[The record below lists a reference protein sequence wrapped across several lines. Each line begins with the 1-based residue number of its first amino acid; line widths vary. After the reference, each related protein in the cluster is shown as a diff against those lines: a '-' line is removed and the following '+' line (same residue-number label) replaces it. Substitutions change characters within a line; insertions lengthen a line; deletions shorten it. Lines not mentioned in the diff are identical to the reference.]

1 MVKGRNYR
9 KKEEILKKAYILG
22 YEVGYYGH
30 YESIGWVKRE
40 LRKLEEL
47 AKEEGF
53 EDAFWEIYKRGKNDS
68 RRKRSY
74 EVTEGKEI
82 PVEEAIINARVE
94 RTMIRAIRRHDRRVR
109 TLTLPKFLKGYNQF

>member
-1 MVKGRNYR
+1 MVKRKNYG
-9 KKEEILKKAYILG
+9 KKEEILKEAYVLG

-40 LRKLEEL
+40 LTKLEEL
-47 AKEEGF
+47 AKEE
-53 EDAFWEIYKRGKNDS
+53 EIENAFWEIYERGKNDS

-82 PVEEAIINARVE
+82 PVEETVINVRVE
-94 RTMIRAIRRHDRRVR
+94 RTMIRAIRRHDRRIR
-109 TLTLPKFLKGYNQF
+109 TLTLPKFLRRYNQF